1 MSRNKRRYINTFNTE
16 SGSVNETVVTPEEET
31 VVEEAIAP
39 EEKEASEEIEKEVEE
54 SAPIEEEIVEEEK
67 KEEPVVLK
75 PDLTIPRMTTIYRVR
90 LEWEK
95 PDTQIYATMDLDLA
109 KEEASKHEGYIVF
122 NGETGEVVYDPWEEK
137 EPEPKPIFKEVTS
150 PSHYRPVVLTNTPV
164 YRNAI
169 DTKPFKYFSGKF
181 YYFDNTVTNGRAK
194 ICTDPKYILRNQ
206 VAKILGYIDIKE

>member
-1 MSRNKRRYINTFNTE
+1 MSRNKKRYINTFNTE

-31 VVEEAIAP
+31 VVEETT
-39 EEKEASEEIEKEVEE
+39 SEVEE
-54 SAPIEEEIVEEEK
+54 VSEEETVVEETPVEEEVI
-67 KEEPVVLK
+67 EEQEEEEVMLK
-75 PDLTIPRMTTIYRVR
+75 PNLTVPAMVTIYRVR
-90 LEWEK
+90 LEWER
-95 PDTQIYATMDLDLA
+95 PDTQIYATMDLELA

-150 PSHYRPVVLTNTPV
+150 PSHYRPVILINTPV
-164 YRNAI
+164 YRNAM
-169 DTKPFKYFSGKF
+169 DEKPFKYFSGKF
-181 YYFDNTVTNGRAK
+181 YYFDNTITNGRAK

>member
-1 MSRNKRRYINTFNTE
+1 MSRNKKRYINTFNTE
-16 SGSVNETVVTPEEET
+16 SGSVNETIVTSEEET
-31 VVEEAIAP
+31 VVEETTPEVEEVSEEETVEEETPI
-39 EEKEASEEIEKEVEE
+39 EEKEA
-54 SAPIEEEIVEEEK
+54 IEEQEEE
-67 KEEPVVLK
+67 VVLK
-75 PDLTIPRMTTIYRVR
+75 PNLTVPAMVTIYRVR
-90 LEWEK
+90 LEWER

-150 PSHYRPVVLTNTPV
+150 PSHYRPVVLINTPV
-164 YRNAI
+164 YRNAM
-169 DTKPFKYFSGKF
+169 DKKPFKYFSGKF

>member
-1 MSRNKRRYINTFNTE
+1 MSRNKKRYINTFNTE
-16 SGSVNETVVTPEEET
+16 SGSVNETIVTSEEEAVVEETTSEVEEVSEEET
-31 VVEEAIAP
+31 VEEETP
-39 EEKEASEEIEKEVEE
+39 VEEKEV
-54 SAPIEEEIVEEEK
+54 IEEQEEE
-67 KEEPVVLK
+67 EVVLK
-75 PDLTIPRMTTIYRVR
+75 PNLTVPAMVTIYRVR
-90 LEWEK
+90 LEWER

-150 PSHYRPVVLTNTPV
+150 PSHYRPVVLINTPV
-164 YRNAI
+164 YRNAM
-169 DTKPFKYFSGKF
+169 DKKPFKYFSGKF

>member
-1 MSRNKRRYINTFNTE
+1 MSRNKKRYINTFNTE

-31 VVEEAIAP
+31 VVEETTPEVEEVSEEETVEEETPI
-39 EEKEASEEIEKEVEE
+39 EEKEA
-54 SAPIEEEIVEEEK
+54 IEEQEEE
-67 KEEPVVLK
+67 VVLK
-75 PDLTIPRMTTIYRVR
+75 PNLTVPAMVTIYRVR
-90 LEWEK
+90 LEWER

-150 PSHYRPVVLTNTPV
+150 PSHYRPVVLINTPV
-164 YRNAI
+164 YRNAM
-169 DTKPFKYFSGKF
+169 DKKPFKYFSGKF

>member
-1 MSRNKRRYINTFNTE
+1 MSRNKKRYINTFNTE
-16 SGSVNETVVTPEEET
+16 SGSVNETIVTSEEETIVEETTPEVEEVSEEET
-31 VVEEAIAP
+31 VEEETPI
-39 EEKEASEEIEKEVEE
+39 EEKEA
-54 SAPIEEEIVEEEK
+54 IEEQEEE
-67 KEEPVVLK
+67 VVLK
-75 PDLTIPRMTTIYRVR
+75 PNLTVPAMVTIYRVR
-90 LEWEK
+90 LEWER

-150 PSHYRPVVLTNTPV
+150 PSHYRPVVLINTPV
-164 YRNAI
+164 YRNAM
-169 DTKPFKYFSGKF
+169 DKKPFKYFSGKF